1 MDDDYSLL
9 CDELLENDDSDHKAD
24 DSDLNCKSNKHLSYV
39 NTINRGGEWLGG
51 TEELVVKN
59 KDNVGIRKSNDEYF
73 NDLILMIENAT
84 KEL

>member
-1 MDDDYSLL
+1 ML
-9 CDELLENDDSDHKAD
+9 CDELLENDDPGHKAD
-24 DSDLNCKSNKHLSYV
+24 GSDFNFKSNKHLFCV

-51 TEELVVKN
+51 TEELVVEN
-59 KDNVGIRKSNDEYF
+59 KHKAGIRKSNDEYF

>member
-1 MDDDYSLL
+1 MNDDYSLL
-9 CDELLENDDSDHKAD
+9 CDELLENDDPDHKFD
-24 DSDLNCKSNKHLSYV
+24 DSDLNYKSNKHLSCV

-51 TEELVVKN
+51 TEELVVEN
-59 KDNVGIRKSNDEYF
+59 KDKVGIKKSNAEYF